1 MVYNWTTYP
10 LTCLLEH
17 VWKTGVRALS
27 EERHLEPTLVELCS
41 CLERALNFMHTGN
54 TAVIASS
61 VMNPLWIGLAII
73 HDGHPCLNS
82 RIIPTLT
89 GSTLVNN
96 AEWPYNKRQEP
107 RSGSKGSQVRQ
118 YGRVI
123 SRCVCL
129 ISLIPAPTDVVPMTL
144 TLQYLEKA
152 TYMMIE

>member
-17 VWKTGVRALS
+17 VWKTGARALS
-27 EERHLEPTLVELCS
+27 EERHPEPTLVELCS

-118 YGRVI
+118 YGE
-123 SRCVCL
+123 SHFKVCL
-129 ISLIPAPTDVVPMTL
+129 SHFTYPCPYQCSPYDVDTPIPGKSNVHDD
-144 TLQYLEKA
+144 
-152 TYMMIE
+152 